1 MEAIKKKMA
10 LLRDQLASAEERAE
24 KAEQELKEANER
36 AQALNDKKILDKD
49 LYLIDCFPRNTFI
62 LAIDS

>member
-36 AQALNDKKILDKD
+36 AQAVSIFHPFSELFLTNSPQLSW
-49 LYLIDCFPRNTFI
+49 CN
-62 LAIDS
+62 

>member
-36 AQALNDKKILDKD
+36 AQAVSI
-49 LYLIDCFPRNTFI
+49 
-62 LAIDS
+62 

>member
-1 MEAIKKKMA
+1 MA

-36 AQALNDKKILDKD
+36 AQAVSIFHSFSELFLTNSPQLSR
-49 LYLIDCFPRNTFI
+49 RN
-62 LAIDS
+62 

>member
-36 AQALNDKKILDKD
+36 AQAVSILHPLSELFLTSSSQLSRCK
-49 LYLIDCFPRNTFI
+49 
-62 LAIDS
+62 